1 MFLPELSIKK
11 PIFCTMMIATIVV
24 FGVLGYQRLGVDE
37 YPKVDYPYV
46 TVTTTLRG
54 ASPEVM
60 DADVTDPIEEEINTI
75 QGIRN
80 LTSASSEGVSVVT
93 VEFELDRD
101 IDAAAQDVRDKV
113 SVARGKLPKDID
125 PPVVDKED
133 PQAQPIM
140 WLAVSGNR
148 PLREISDYAHYDLK
162 PKFEVLTG
170 VGSIREGGIRQRA
183 IRIWLEVNKLEAFQ
197 VTVSDVI
204 EALQK
209 KHIEVPSGR
218 IESSAIEFSVKT
230 EGEFSTAEAFN
241 DLIIVYRE
249 GAPVKL
255 SDVGYAEDGMED
267 KRLVAR
273 YRETPGVIEPAV
285 GLGIKRQSD
294 ANTVA
299 VADGVKKVFAD
310 IRKRLRAGIR
320 LDIAM
325 DVSRFIIESI
335 KEVQFAIILGSIL
348 ASVVVLFFLRNL
360 RSTFII
366 ALAIPTSFLGTFAAM
381 YFLGFTLNNMTL
393 LALSLAVGEVVD
405 DAIIVLENSFRH
417 LEEGEDRLTASRSGI
432 SEIVF
437 AVITSTVAL
446 VAVFVP
452 IAFMKGIVGR
462 FFLEFGL
469 TISIALI
476 FSMFVALTLTPMLC
490 SRWLRLPKK
499 ERKVFKLSESMFLR
513 TESIYRRTLE
523 IALRHRFLV
532 VVIAV
537 ASFAVAMVTWRSL
550 GKELVPS
557 EDQSQF
563 MVVIKTPVGSS
574 IDYTDSI
581 LHKCEGVMDGL
592 PEIRSFFA
600 ASGFGGVNKGVMF
613 VHMTPK
619 NERTRTQQ
627 EVMNYLRGRFAQI
640 PGALIF
646 PLDLTRTFGARRGAP
661 LEFSIAGPDLNTLAR
676 LTETFIRRLS
686 SIPGIIDVDTDLELG
701 RPEVRACID
710 RNKAADLGIDVA
722 TIGNTIRA
730 LVGGLDVVKFKSE
743 GKRYDVIVRLVREE
757 RDVPFDIS
765 RLLTRNLDGNIISL
779 SDMVD
784 IKETVGLN
792 TINRRNR
799 QRSAT
804 ISANL
809 EPTKPLGTA
818 LMDINKLVEEILP
831 QDYTLSLSGKAETFR
846 ESYTSLL
853 FALFL
858 SIIISYIVLASLFES
873 FLHPFTVML
882 AVPLSIF
889 GAFGILWLTGNTIN
903 VFSMIGVIL
912 LMGLVTKN
920 SILLVDYTNTLRKRG
935 LERNDAV
942 LTASPIRLRPILM
955 TAISTILGV
964 LPVALGIGPGAES
977 RAPMAIATA
986 GGMFA
991 SMMLTLIVVPVF
1003 YTLFD
1008 DFVNKVFRRAR
1019 KKTPVVREKNREEVY
1034 AK

>member
-1 MFLPELSIKK
+1 
-11 PIFCTMMIATIVV
+11 MMIAAIAV
-24 FGVLGYQRLGVDE
+24 FGILGYQRLGVDE

-60 DADVTDPIEEEINTI
+60 EADVTDPLEEEVNTI
-75 QGIRN
+75 QSIRN
-80 LTSASSEGVSVVT
+80 LTSASSEGRSEIT
-93 VEFELDRD
+93 VEFDLERD

-113 SVARGKLPKDID
+113 SVAINKLPEDID
-125 PPVVDKED
+125 PPVIDKED
-133 PQAQPIM
+133 PQAQPVM

-148 PLREISDYAHYDLK
+148 PLKEISDYAHYDLK
-162 PKFEVLTG
+162 PKFEVLKG

-183 IRIWLEVNKLEAFQ
+183 IRIWLEVNKLEGSQ
-197 VTVSDVI
+197 ITVGDVI
-204 EALQK
+204 EALET

-218 IESSAIEFSVKT
+218 IESKAIEFAVKT

-241 DLIIVYRE
+241 DLIIAYRE

-299 VADGVKKVFAD
+299 VADGVRSVYSSIKDKL
-310 IRKRLRAGIR
+310 RKGIS
-320 LDIAM
+320 LDIAT
-325 DVSRFIIESI
+325 DVSRFIVESI

-469 TISIALI
+469 TISIALM

-490 SRWLRLPKK
+490 SRWLNLPNRKRKIFRLT
-499 ERKVFKLSESMFLR
+499 ENMFLR
-513 TESIYRRTLE
+513 TESLYRRVLE

-532 VVIAV
+532 VIIAV
-537 ASFAVAMVTWRSL
+537 ASFAIAMLTWRLL
-550 GKELVPS
+550 GKELIPS

-574 IDYTDSI
+574 IDYTDGI
-581 LHKCEGVMDGL
+581 LHKCEAIMDDL

-600 ASGFGGVNKGVMF
+600 ASGFGGVNKGIMF

-619 NERTRTQQ
+619 NERNRSQQ
-627 EVMNYLRGRFAQI
+627 DVMNYLRGRFAQI
-640 PGALIF
+640 PGMVAY
-646 PLDLTRTFGARRGAP
+646 PLDLTRAFGARRGAP
-661 LEFSIAGPDLNTLAR
+661 VEFSISGPDLDTLAKV
-676 LTETFIRRLS
+676 TETFIHKLS
-686 SIPGIIDVDTDLELG
+686 AIPGIIDVDTDLELG
-701 RPEVRACID
+701 RPEVRTYID
-710 RNKAADLGIDVA
+710 RNKAADLGVDVA
-722 TIGNTIRA
+722 TIGQTIRV

-743 GKRYDVIVRLVREE
+743 GKRYDVFVRLVRSE
-757 RDVPFDIS
+757 RDVPFDIM
-765 RLLTRNLDGNIISL
+765 RLLTRNAEGDVISL
-779 SDMVD
+779 GDMVEV
-784 IKETVGLN
+784 KETVGLN

-809 EPTKPLGTA
+809 EPTKPLGAA
-818 LMDINKLVEEILP
+818 LMDINKLAEEILP
-831 QDYTLSLSGKAETFR
+831 EGYTLFLSGKAETFR
-846 ESYTSLL
+846 ESYMSLL

-889 GAFGILWLTGNTIN
+889 GTFGILWLTGNTIN

-920 SILLVDYTNTLRKRG
+920 SILLIDYTNTLRKRG
-935 LERNDAV
+935 LDRNEAV
-942 LTASPIRLRPILM
+942 LTASPVRLRPIFM
-955 TAISTILGV
+955 TAFSTILGV
-964 LPVALGIGPGAES
+964 LPIALGIGPGAET
-977 RAPMAIATA
+977 RAPMGIATA
-986 GGMFA
+986 GGMFT
-991 SMMLTLIVVPVF
+991 SMMLTLLVVPVF

-1008 DFVNKVFRRAR
+1008 DFVARVFRRKSR
-1019 KKTPVVREKNREEVY
+1019 
-1034 AK
+1034 